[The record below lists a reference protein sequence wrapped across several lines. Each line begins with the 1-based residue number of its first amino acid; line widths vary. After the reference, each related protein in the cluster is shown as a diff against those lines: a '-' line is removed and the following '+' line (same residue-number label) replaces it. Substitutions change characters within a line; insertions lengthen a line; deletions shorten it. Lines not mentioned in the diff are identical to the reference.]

1 MKRFYI
7 FWVVGVF
14 LLVLVGCN
22 GHVGLSG
29 KVTYS
34 DDGSPLPVGSVVFKK
49 GGLVSW
55 GKLQSDGTYVIG
67 SMSEADGL
75 PPGEYQVYV
84 SGAEKVLVPG
94 NEEKGTPAIM
104 ESLIDLKY
112 TAADTSGLTV
122 EVKRSTQFDFQV
134 DRYVPPPRRR

>member
-1 MKRFYI
+1 MKKFCVLLAA
-7 FWVVGVF
+7 VVSLSVF
-14 LLVLVGCN
+14 VGCS

-34 DDGSPLPVGSVVFKK
+34 DDDSPLTVGNVVFKK

-67 SMSEADGL
+67 SVSEADGL
-75 PPGEYQVYV
+75 PPGVYQVYV
-84 SGAEKVLVPG
+84 SGAERVVVPG
-94 NEEKGTPAIM
+94 NEDRGIPDEM

-112 TAADTSGLTV
+112 TTAETSELTV
-122 EVKRSTQFDFQV
+122 EVKRSTKFDFQV
-134 DRYVPPPRRR
+134 DRYVAPQRRK